1 MCMIPAASGNNVDI
15 TDRASFTYHI
25 DNKYSMF
32 STEMLLMAMIHVVYH
47 DTLWILLQETMFK
60 ILVHL
65 AA

>member
-32 STEMLLMAMIHVVYH
+32 STEMLLMAMIHVVPWH
-47 DTLWILLQETMFK
+47 
-60 ILVHL
+60 LVDFATRDHV
-65 AA
+65 